1 MECSLTNNINM
12 AQKYLKEALEIA
24 PNDPFVLH
32 ELGVIAFQS
41 HRYVKYLY
49 SPGDPFTCL
58 HLLFLKIFLLRHNLV
73 IIKQH
78 F

>member
-1 MECSLTNNINM
+1 M

-41 HRYVKYLY
+41 HRYVKL
-49 SPGDPFTCL
+49 L
-58 HLLFLKIFLLRHNLV
+58 HMHKCVCKDITLNFINY
-73 IIKQH
+73 
-78 F
+78 

>member
-1 MECSLTNNINM
+1 MM

-41 HRYVKYLY
+41 HRYVKYLNNA
-49 SPGDPFTCL
+49 CL
-58 HLLFLKIFLLRHNLV
+58 LIRFKFILVILIQMYTYYNYFSFIPLFLIS
-73 IIKQH
+73 
-78 F
+78 